1 MAQLDKIWINKID
14 VFDQVKCEL
23 RVDWSNDRHQAIHLD
38 GLKVKDLIKG
48 LQKAIIIL
56 EDEER
61 AGNLDD

>member
-1 MAQLDKIWINKID
+1 